1 MAVSS
6 FAQLRHR
13 YPSASLQASLL
24 TIHDG
29 QYVVQAQIYVSDQ
42 LLATGLAADLKL
54 EVAEDRAWDRAVDHL
69 GFADGS
75 PITAPEVSTPQT
87 QSSLPAAP
95 APDVPGVS
103 APDTTTALP
112 SPLPLSTATTPS
124 DQTPLVRTLS
134 AETPEAA
141 ASDRY
146 SSPSVSPVAVSK
158 SPEAHTPEIHTP
170 KIKNSPPEPQPA
182 NLLEPEEQTKR
193 SSPAPVPQ
201 PEAVD
206 QGPIDLSDIIAQTD
220 VELRR
225 LGWGVAQGREFLE
238 KTYGKRSRHDLSD
251 EELLEFL
258 LYLESLPDPAGSG
271 VAPS

>member
-69 GFADGS
+69 GIADGS
-75 PITAPEVSTPQT
+75 PVTAAEVSAPQPRRP
-87 QSSLPAAP
+87 LPATP
-95 APDVPGVS
+95 APVVPVVS
-103 APDTTTALP
+103 APDATAALQ
-112 SPLPLSTATTPS
+112 SPPLSTETASS
-124 DQTPLVRTLS
+124 DQT
-134 AETPEAA
+134 
-141 ASDRY
+141 
-146 SSPSVSPVAVSK
+146 
-158 SPEAHTPEIHTP
+158 
-170 KIKNSPPEPQPA
+170 PPEPQPIPIS
-182 NLLEPEEQTKR
+182 EPEAQVER